1 MKGIHQVCFA
11 KSTSASTTKF
21 WFLTTAQ
28 IPTLLLSESWSK
40 ESFLRTIVLPISSS
54 LVISKDWFPAINLH
68 LPNERDFQI
77 GFLSIVPSAHW
88 PENSLPRSLMQAFLL
103 VGFLGGDE
111 EEAIYQTLV
120 AKNWLGKGGGGV
132 KASVLLLL
140 LAKDGFTPI
149 GSLKTNVLVAS
160 ARISRRR
167 RSWQNATSSFHPP
180 QARLFF
186 SGKGIFCIL
195 HPLRGKKA
203 SNSKLENSR
212 RCHSR
217 EGEPRIPDIPGGSLE
232 NNS

>member
-88 PENSLPRSLMQAFLL
+88 PENSLPRSFHL
-103 VGFLGGDE
+103 VSGHFR
-111 EEAIYQTLV
+111 
-120 AKNWLGKGGGGV
+120 W
-132 KASVLLLL
+132 
-140 LAKDGFTPI
+140 
-149 GSLKTNVLVAS
+149 
-160 ARISRRR
+160 RRR
-167 RSWQNATSSFHPP
+167 GGNLSNFGGEKLTWERGWGGKSISFASPASQRWFYSYWIFENECFGGFGADFPTTTIMTKRHVKFPSSSSPSFFLRKRHLLYSPPTS
-180 QARLFF
+180 
-186 SGKGIFCIL
+186 
-195 HPLRGKKA
+195 
-203 SNSKLENSR
+203 
-212 RCHSR
+212 
-217 EGEPRIPDIPGGSLE
+217 GEKSQQQQIGE
-232 NNS
+232 